1 MEHYPSPHK
10 KEIKKAWLFTII
22 LHLVIAGILITYWYF
37 NQSKKTDLIATN
49 LQTQSQSVAQAK
61 LLPLPPL
68 KTELASAPI
77 PSPNTTEN
85 ITSSEQTNTTIAN
98 NAQTN
103 EIPPTVTP
111 STAPTKKID
120 NQPIKETPLSKYI
133 SNQMPNTQ
141 TNTNI
146 DKPSNPTNK
155 PAQDI
160 KPVLTQRDLPRNEMP
175 KNQNNKQ
182 KPAQQEITKLTQ
194 EAEQENDKISKLIE
208 QVKAQNQRKID
219 ENLAKN
225 RSTIT
230 EKPQTKKV
238 QTDTE
243 KSDIPLPT
251 PIPVETTPKSNAN
264 E

>member
-37 NQSKKTDLIATN
+37 NQSKKPDLIATN
-49 LQTQSQSVAQAK
+49 LQPPSQPIAQP
-61 LLPLPPL
+61 LPLPPL
-68 KTELASAPI
+68 KTELASASI
-77 PSPNTTEN
+77 PSPSTTEN
-85 ITSSEQTNTTIAN
+85 TTSSEQTNTTIAN
-98 NAQTN
+98 NVQTN
-103 EIPPTVTP
+103 EIPPTV
-111 STAPTKKID
+111 APNITQTKKID

-155 PAQDI
+155 PVQDNRAI
-160 KPVLTQRDLPRNEMP
+160 LTQRDLPRNEMP

-230 EKPQTKKV
+230 EKPQTKKE